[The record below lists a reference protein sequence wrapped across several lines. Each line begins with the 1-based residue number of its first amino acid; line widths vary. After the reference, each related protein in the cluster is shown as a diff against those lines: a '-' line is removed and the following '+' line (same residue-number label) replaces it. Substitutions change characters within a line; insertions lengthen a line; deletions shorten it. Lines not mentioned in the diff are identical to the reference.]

1 MQPIVVFSYLSNR
14 KQFVMINCFNSE
26 MESLKYGVLYINDFH
41 GTKFSKLH
49 FVDDTFLLNIQ
60 NTISKINKLL
70 NKELKELSFWLN
82 IIALLSDIA
91 FRQGEV

>member
-1 MQPIVVFSYLSNR
+1 
-14 KQFVMINCFNSE
+14 

-82 IIALLSDIA
+82 IIALLPDIA
-91 FRQGEV
+91 FRQGEVWIIRGLEKISKSNKQGGGLE